1 VSRGHWVHDQLRTG
15 ILRRLGVEAATGPR
29 GPVDLD
35 EVYERNWSPRFVEL
49 MRNRMALGFFRYGG
63 LITESLRRYDNV
75 ASAIRR
81 LRLYLVDG
89 NQEHLVDA
97 ANLCLCEFVTKSSN
111 PRAEW
116 RPVDDGEHTAEVK

>member
-1 VSRGHWVHDQLRTG
+1 MRSMTV
-15 ILRRLGVEAATGPR
+15 
-29 GPVDLD
+29 
-35 EVYERNWSPRFVEL
+35 RFVTL
-49 MRNRMALGFFRYGG
+49 MRNRMALGFFRYG

-81 LRLYLVDG
+81 LRLYLEDG

-116 RPVDDGEHTAEVK
+116 CPIDDGEHTVELK